1 MIPDTAL
8 GAMETRLAEL
18 IAERRMITREA
29 EKRGRRTLDDVQTLD
44 FRRLS
49 ADIADLREAIEGAKE
64 DRDRR
69 ADSHNAADR
78 IFNASQ
84 SKNGNTM
91 TTTQY
96 RNESR
101 VYNET
106 TAREGR
112 SFWRDLVL
120 HKTGDDAT
128 GEARA
133 RLNEH
138 TAEQRTGLTT
148 TGDGSSFVPPIYL
161 EELWIQAAVAAKP
174 FIASIPEYPAPKGH
188 TINVPKITA
197 PGTVGVQNPELSAA
211 TNTDQTDEF
220 LSTQLTTI
228 VGQQLVSRQ
237 TLDMSPI
244 DIDSIIFKGLSQ
256 SWASEQDQIA
266 LYGTGS
272 SGQYTGIANLSG
284 ITQFQSSGNTIAE
297 IYSDLTKAIKLHW
310 ANRFLAPTTVMVHP
324 NTAAEWLNKLDT
336 TNRPLFVPSQQGPFN
351 AAGII
356 DSLNAQGP
364 IGKILGLDL
373 VLDPNITTTG
383 GVESVFVFR
392 ADDLMFFTSGMRAQV
407 HFDRY
412 ADELGVLLSLWSYDG
427 LIARYPSSII
437 EITGFPFGS

>member
-1 MIPDTAL
+1 MDLQFLRDQADTARKRIID
-8 GAMETRLAEL
+8 GAKR
-18 IAERRMITREA
+18 ERRMQLNDVEDA
-29 EKRGRRTLDDVQTLD
+29 E
-44 FRRLS
+44 FRRLTE
-49 ADIADLREAIEGAKE
+49 AVNDLDSRLETAQ
-64 DRDRR
+64 RR
-69 ADSHNAADR
+69 ASSSSAADR
-78 IFNASQ
+78 IFSAAQARTSQ
-84 SKNGNTM
+84 GRTM
-91 TTTQY
+91 NQY
-96 RNESR
+96 GAESR
-101 VYNET
+101 VYNQH
-106 TAREGR
+106 TANEGR

-128 GEARA
+128 GEART

-138 TAEQRTGLTT
+138 AQEQRIGLST
-148 TGDGSSFVPPIYL
+148 TGDGASFSPPVYL
-161 EELWIQAAVAAKP
+161 ENLWIEAAVASKP
-174 FIASIPEYPAPKGH
+174 FIAAIPEYPAPKGH

-197 PGTVGVQNPELSAA
+197 PGTTGVQSSELSPV

-220 LSTQLTTI
+220 LSTVLTTV
-228 VGQQLVSRQ
+228 VGQQTVSRQ
-237 TLDMSPI
+237 LLDQSPI

-256 SWASEQDQIA
+256 SWAAQEDQLG

-284 ITQFQSSGNTIAE
+284 ITQFQSSGNSIAQ

-310 ANRFLAPTTVMVHP
+310 AARFLAPTTILVHP

-336 TNRPLFVPSQQGPFN
+336 TSRPLFVPSQQGPFN

-373 VLDPNITTTG
+373 VLDPNISTTG
-383 GVESVFVFR
+383 GVESIFVFR

-407 HFDRY
+407 HQDTL
-412 ADELGVLLSLWSYDG
+412 AQDLGILLSLWSYDG
-427 LIARYPSSII
+427 LIARYPNAII

>member
-1 MIPDTAL
+1 MIDLQQLDRDRKAIIDRAKAR
-8 GAMETRLAEL
+8 GAARLNNTEDAE
-18 IAERRMITREA
+18 
-29 EKRGRRTLDDVQTLD
+29 
-44 FRRLS
+44 FRRLTQQ
-49 ADIADLREAIEGAKE
+49 IEDLE
-64 DRDRR
+64 RR
-69 ADSHNAADR
+69 AELSSAADR

-84 SKNGNTM
+84 GKNGM
-91 TTTQY
+91 STTQY
-96 RNESR
+96 RSESTI
-101 VYNET
+101 YNAR

-128 GEARA
+128 GEARS

-138 TAEQRTGLTT
+138 AQEQRTGLTT
-148 TGDGSSFVPPIYL
+148 TGDGSSFSPPIYL
-161 EELWIQAAVAAKP
+161 ETLWIEAAVAGKP
-174 FIASIPEYPAPKGH
+174 FIAAIPEYEAPRGH
-188 TINVPKITA
+188 VVNVPKITA

-220 LSTQLTTI
+220 LSTVLTTI
-228 VGQQLVSRQ
+228 VGQQTVSRQ
-237 TLDMSPI
+237 LLDQSPI
-244 DIDSIIFKGLSQ
+244 DIDSIIFKGLAQ
-256 SWASEQDQIA
+256 SWAAQQDQQA

-310 ANRFLAPTTVMVHP
+310 AARYLAPTTILVHP
-324 NTAAEWLNKLDT
+324 NTAAEWLNKLDSS
-336 TNRPLFVPSQQGPFN
+336 NRPLFVPTNQGPFN
-351 AAGII
+351 AAGIV

-383 GVESVFVFR
+383 GVESIFVFR

-407 HFDRY
+407 HQDTL
-412 ADELGVLLSLWSYDG
+412 ASELGILLSLWSYDG
-427 LIARYPSSII
+427 LIARYPNAII
-437 EITGFPFGS
+437 EITGFPYGS